1 MAEDIDPATGASQAS
16 SASNEVPRRSQVG
29 GGRIRDRH
37 EATGLPCSSRRS
49 AANAVVP
56 LRQWTIG
63 GFLYLGLL
71 VEGHD
76 ILTLMAKRTCRD
88 VCRQTVGTAFFQAQ
102 KKLP

>member
-1 MAEDIDPATGASQAS
+1 MAEDIDPATGASQGS
-16 SASNEVPRRSQVG
+16 SASNEVARRSQVG
-29 GGRIRDRH
+29 GGRIHDRH

-56 LRQWTIG
+56 LRPRTIG

-76 ILTLMAKRTCRD
+76 ILTLMAKRACRD
-88 VCRQTVGTAFFQAQ
+88 ACWQTVGTAFFQAQ